1 MEFSCWLCFIGVLLV
16 VSMMFVAVSALLQPS
31 VVVMDSNFKWDMPI
45 HPTWTSVFTGTNDVN
60 PHFPFIQ
67 KILSTIPPE
76 DLELVTVV
84 GGMSYLRIL
93 EMTTFAKITF
103 FDANINELTK
113 LRALHQLII
122 DHDYDQ
128 FVKIGG
134 TKIIDASF
142 HREPEEMYLPYTLHE
157 AGVKF
162 RTNKDFVWP
171 ISSIHGYKDPVGTEK
186 LDDLWTVLG
195 PKSYPQYEW
204 SPKKEGYE
212 NVRRML
218 SDEKIVSEHFHLS
231 LPCSVT
237 SEARLAIVYVNGAP
251 ISASAIRA
259 VSPSALAIGIHSLVD
274 ISHVKDFSKSWGGGG
289 GGGEGGGTQQ
299 KQRRLGGQKLGADW
313 WWDAHLWWEFAVRLR
328 MAKFEEKRASWGE
341 RGNRNILRKMHVW
354 SDVDVAEFQNSMYDW
369 FFEASLSASFYLRAS
384 DTFSKM
390 EQELLASMESVT
402 VQ

>member
-1 MEFSCWLCFIGVLLV
+1 MNLSIVVFIVPCLLLH
-16 VSMMFVAVSALLQPS
+16 AHAQLQPS

-67 KILSTIPPE
+67 NILSTIPSE

-128 FVKIGG
+128 FLQIGG
-134 TKIIDASF
+134 TKIVDDAF
-142 HREPEEMYLPYTLHE
+142 HREPEEMYLPHTLHK

-162 RTNKDFVWP
+162 HTHKDFVWP
-171 ISSIHGYKDPVGTEK
+171 ISSIHGYKAPDGKEK
-186 LDDLWTVLG
+186 LDNLWTVLG

-204 SPKKEGYE
+204 RPKKEGYN

-218 SDEKIVSEHFHLS
+218 SDENIVSKHFHLS

-237 SEARLAIVYVNGAP
+237 SKNRLAIVYVNGAP
-251 ISASAIRA
+251 ISAAAIRA

-274 ISHVKDFSKSWGGGG
+274 VSHVKDFSKSWGAGN
-289 GGGEGGGTQQ
+289 
-299 KQRRLGGQKLGADW
+299 KKLKY
-313 WWDAHLWWEFAVRLR
+313 FR
-328 MAKFEEKRASWGE
+328 
-341 RGNRNILRKMHVW
+341 
-354 SDVDVAEFQNSMYDW
+354 
-369 FFEASLSASFYLRAS
+369 
-384 DTFSKM
+384 
-390 EQELLASMESVT
+390 
-402 VQ
+402 